1 MGDNTLTIILS
12 CLAVFAAIFLKPR
25 KTVSQRQREQ
35 ANNKIDDGAESALNS
50 AEKTHEEA
58 VSEFMSRSMIIDSK
72 TLDELSRIVNDEY
85 DGTD

>member
-1 MGDNTLTIILS
+1 MGDYTLTVLLS
-12 CLAVFAAIFLKPR
+12 CLAVFVAIFLKPR

-35 ANNKIDDGAESALNS
+35 ANTKIDDDAESALNS

-58 VSEFMSRSMIIDSK
+58 VSEFMSRSMVIDGK
-72 TLDELSRIVNDEY
+72 TFDELSRIVNDEL

>member
-1 MGDNTLTIILS
+1 MGDYTLTVLLS
-12 CLAVFAAIFLKPR
+12 CLAVFVAIFLKPR

-35 ANNKIDDGAESALNS
+35 ANTKIDDDAESALNS

-58 VSEFMSRSMIIDSK
+58 VSEFMSRSMVIDSK
-72 TLDELSRIVNDEY
+72 TFDELSRIVNDEF